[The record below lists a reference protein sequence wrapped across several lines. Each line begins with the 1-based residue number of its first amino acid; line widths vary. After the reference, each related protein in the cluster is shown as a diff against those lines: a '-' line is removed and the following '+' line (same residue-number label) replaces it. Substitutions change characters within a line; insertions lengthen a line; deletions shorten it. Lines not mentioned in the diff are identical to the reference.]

1 MKYYFY
7 YTQRESEH
15 RTVGIVP
22 IMKFVHVSARIDYD
36 DSHYATLMLPT
47 VVRILKFRAA
57 DVFAKRGKKHRN
69 EGLVDVF

>member
-22 IMKFVHVSARIDYD
+22 IMRFVHVSARIDYD

-47 VVRILKFRAA
+47 IVRILKFRAA
-57 DVFAKRGKKHRN
+57 DVCAKDREKHQN
-69 EGLVDVF
+69 EGFVYVF